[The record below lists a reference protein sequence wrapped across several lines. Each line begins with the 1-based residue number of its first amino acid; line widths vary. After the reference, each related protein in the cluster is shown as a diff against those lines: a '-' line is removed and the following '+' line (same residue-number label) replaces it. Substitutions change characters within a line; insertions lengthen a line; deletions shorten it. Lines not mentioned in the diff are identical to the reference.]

1 PGAAW
6 RATPVP
12 ITPNSSVVV
21 AASTESSD
29 TFYYSV
35 ENFLEATHLS
45 RADDVAVGSR
55 GAAAAAPV
63 DIKDLPPR
71 FDASGD
77 DVDQYEATSSDGT
90 SIPYF
95 VIRPKTMK
103 LDGSNPTLLYAY
115 GGFQASMLPAYSAAI
130 GKIWLENRGVYAR
143 PNIRGGG
150 EFGPAWHEA
159 GLKTKRQLIF
169 DDFAAV
175 AKDLIATKVTSPR
188 RLGIQSGSNGG
199 LLMGVEFNQHPELW
213 RAVDIEVPLL
223 VMLRLEKIGAGG
235 LWGGDAL
242 R

>member
-1 PGAAW
+1 
-6 RATPVP
+6 
-12 ITPNSSVVV
+12 
-21 AASTESSD
+21 
-29 TFYYSV
+29 
-35 ENFLEATHLS
+35 
-45 RADDVAVGSR
+45 VAVGSR

-71 FDASGD
+71 FDASSD

-103 LDGSNPTLLYAY
+103 LDGSNPTLLYGY
-115 GGFQASMLPAYSAAI
+115 GGFQVSMLPAVSAAI
-130 GKIWLENRGVYAR
+130 GKVWLETGGVYVLA
-143 PNIRGGG
+143 NIRGGG

-175 AKDLIATKVTSPR
+175 AKALIARKITSPR

-199 LLMGVEFNQHPELW
+199 LLMGVEFNPHPGPW
-213 RAVDIEVPLL
+213 RPVGTQGPLP
-223 VMLRLEKIGAGG
+223 
-235 LWGGDAL
+235 
-242 R
+242 